1 MLLSPQQGDEYLKTL
16 LSINTDF
23 QLYKLLITQTRA
35 AAMVV
40 IYLVFIPLYWSICT
54 EHYYI
59 FTSNLRISLMQDT
72 VTCLHTHVG
81 TTGPNMGLLDLNY
94 WNFLPAHSTC

>member
-16 LSINTDF
+16 LSINTHF
-23 QLYKLLITQTRA
+23 QVYRLLITQTSA

-40 IYLVFIPLYWSICT
+40 IYLVCIPLHWSICT

-59 FTSNLRISLMQDT
+59 FTSNLLTVMIFIFRRISSMQDT
-72 VTCLHTHVG
+72 VPCLHT
-81 TTGPNMGLLDLNY
+81 TD
-94 WNFLPAHSTC
+94 